1 MRKNLVLT
9 EEQVTSLIR
18 EAVENTIDEANN
30 NSILMGI
37 AEKIT
42 DMGEIKANIGENELY
57 DQIEIGEYHIDIN
70 YTVETDSY
78 WGGAGDPGD
87 YYHEPQEPDLVEG
100 ETRVFVNQIWV
111 NTDENDDVM
120 NIEDNGIIANAL
132 KSVIVLDE
140 LDYPDRTFEYDEPD
154 SVDEY

>member
-1 MRKNLVLT
+1 MKNIILT
-9 EEQVTSLIR
+9 EEEITALIT
-18 EAVENTIDEANN
+18 EAVDNTITDNEN

-42 DMGEIKANIGENELY
+42 DLGEIKATIGENELY
-57 DQIEIGEYHIDIN
+57 GVINIGEYQVDIN

-87 YYHEPQEPDLVEG
+87 YYHEPSEPELVEG
-100 ETRVFVNQIWV
+100 EMRVFVNEIWV
-111 NTDENDDVM
+111 NTDENDDV
-120 NIEDNGIIANAL
+120 IDVEDNGIIANAL

-140 LDYPDRTFEYDEPD
+140 LDYPDRQFEYDEPD
-154 SVDEY
+154 EDY